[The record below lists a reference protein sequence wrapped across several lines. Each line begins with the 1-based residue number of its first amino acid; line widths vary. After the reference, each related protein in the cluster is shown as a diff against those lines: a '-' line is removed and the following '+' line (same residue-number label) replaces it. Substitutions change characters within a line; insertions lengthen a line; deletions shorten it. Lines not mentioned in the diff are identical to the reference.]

1 MAAVPGQGEV
11 GDGAVVATLTGAAAL
26 GAGFPPG
33 VPDTPGNRA
42 LFAQIQADIAAM
54 PEGTVVDVPW
64 DYADGDD

>member
-1 MAAVPGQGEV
+1 
-11 GDGAVVATLTGAAAL
+11 VVATLTGAAAL